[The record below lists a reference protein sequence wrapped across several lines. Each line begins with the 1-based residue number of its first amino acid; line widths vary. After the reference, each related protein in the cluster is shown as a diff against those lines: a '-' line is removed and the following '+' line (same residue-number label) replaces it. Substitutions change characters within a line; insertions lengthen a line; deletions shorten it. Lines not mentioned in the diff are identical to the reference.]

1 MLSAASQ
8 SVWLI
13 PGYSLFGAIA
23 SLLWSPGL
31 IRLTGPRPSGY
42 VNVIASGVAFLHS
55 LLALWAM
62 QPAQGSFRWLNTVGF
77 ELSFDWSST
86 TAALVALTVITGLT
100 WFSQIYAIGYLE
112 RDWGWA
118 RFFGYLSLFEAGLSG
133 LVLCDSLFFSYVI
146 LEMLTLGTYL
156 IVGYW
161 YNQPLVLTGARDAFL
176 TKRIGDLI
184 LLVGVLGLLPLAGTW
199 NFDQLAEWAST
210 AEPSLALTA
219 IAIALIAGPL
229 GKCAQFPFHLW
240 LDEAM
245 EGPLPSTIL
254 RNAIVVV
261 SGAWVLIR
269 IQPIIAAV
277 PVAETLL
284 ISVGVVTAICASLI
298 AIAQVDV
305 KRALSYLVSTW
316 MGLVFIA
323 VGAGQ
328 TIAAERLLLVYSLS
342 MALLMMSV
350 GTIVI
355 RNISQDITQ
364 LGGLWSRRPLP
375 ALAFAL
381 GGLSLLAMPP
391 FGGFW
396 AWLGLAEG
404 LWPVSPWLV
413 IVLVFVLAA
422 VGFGLARIF
431 ARIWGG
437 PSKAMSVRSAEV
449 LWLMV
454 LPMLVLAGLTL
465 HLPIL
470 LAQAGLLP
478 QLNNLAIPLVWAS
491 LVGVATGTVVYYG
504 PARNQPVQLPW
515 QGLQNFFAQDFYTPI
530 LYRRTIVAS
539 VSFVATVLQFLDRTI
554 VDGTATLMGLITLG
568 SGQGLRYNV
577 SGRTQGYA
585 LTMLLAIA
593 VGSVFFLMPFLR
605 QSSVLGLL

>member
-1 MLSAASQ
+1 MLAAASQ
-8 SVWLI
+8 NVWLI
-13 PGYSLFGAIA
+13 PGYSLLGAIA
-23 SLLWSPGL
+23 SLVWSPGL
-31 IRLTGPRPSGY
+31 IRRTGPRPAGY
-42 VNVIASGVAFLHS
+42 LNVVVSGVAFLHS
-55 LLALWAM
+55 LLALWAQ
-62 QPAQGSFRWLNTVGF
+62 QPSQGSFLWLQTAGL
-77 ELSFDWSST
+77 ELRFDWSAT
-86 TAALVALTVITGLT
+86 TAGLVALTIITGLT
-100 WFSQIYAIGYLE
+100 WLSQIYSIGYLE

-146 LEMLTLGTYL
+146 LEVLTLGTYL
-156 IVGYW
+156 VVGYW

-184 LLVGVLGLLPLAGTW
+184 LLIGVLGLLPLAGTW
-199 NFDQLAEWAST
+199 NFDELAAWAAT
-210 AEPSLALTA
+210 AQPSFALTA

-254 RNAIVVV
+254 RNSIVVV

-269 IQPIIAAV
+269 LQPIIAV
-277 PVAETLL
+277 IPLAETLL
-284 ISVGVVTAICASLI
+284 IAIGATTAICASLI
-298 AIAQVDV
+298 AIAQVDI

-316 MGLVFIA
+316 MGLVFMA

-328 TIAAERLLLVYSLS
+328 VVAAERLLLVYSLA

-350 GTIVI
+350 GAII
-355 RNISQDITQ
+355 LRNISQNLTQ

-375 ALAFAL
+375 AIAFAL
-381 GGLSLLAMPP
+381 GGLTLLALPP

-404 LWPVSPWLV
+404 LWQEQPWLAV
-413 IVLVFVLAA
+413 VLVLVLAV

-437 PSKAMSVRSAEV
+437 EAHPMSVRSAEV

-454 LPMLVLAGLTL
+454 LPMLVLTGLTL
-465 HLPIL
+465 HLPIWM
-470 LAQAGLLP
+470 AQAGLLP
-478 QLNNLAIPLVWAS
+478 ESSQLAVPLVWAS
-491 LVGVATGTVVYYG
+491 VIGVGAGIAVYWG
-504 PARNQPVQLPW
+504 PARNQPVKLPW
-515 QGLQNFFAQDFYTPI
+515 AALQDFFAQDFYTPV
-530 LYRRTIVAS
+530 LYRRTIVAG
-539 VSFVATVLQFLDRTI
+539 VSAIASVLQFLDRTV
-554 VDGTATLMGLITLG
+554 VDSLVALTGLATLAG
-568 SGQGLRYNV
+568 GQSLRYLV

-593 VGSVFFLMPFLR
+593 LGSVFFLMPFLR
-605 QSSVLGLL
+605 QPSIFGWL